1 MMLACKEL
9 RLQDYGSL
17 KEMNE
22 VTIDHVGSSPLKFYI
37 QFIVECTDSTL

>member
-1 MMLACKEL
+1 MLACKEL

-22 VTIDHVGSSPLKFYI
+22 VTIDYVKSSTLKFYI
-37 QFIVECTDSTL
+37 QFILECTHNTL